1 MTNFSS
7 FYIYSSFKKSMFRS
21 HSTYSIFFP
30 DGLAFTNY
38 DYTLYFKIMLY
49 YILTVYILIFSVFK
63 LKEYL

>member
-1 MTNFSS
+1 
-7 FYIYSSFKKSMFRS
+7 MFRS